1 MLLIYN
7 IGHCDLGDRMKYKN
21 MKSGIFISRPNRF
34 IALVLIDGKEEVCH
48 VKNTGR
54 CKELLIPGTTVFL
67 EEHDNKNR
75 KTKFSLIG
83 VMKGNRLINMDSQAP
98 NKVVYEW
105 IKSGKLFN
113 NVTLL
118 KSEKTFGNS
127 RFDLYVETEDKKIYI
142 EVKGVTLEEDNI
154 VRFPDA
160 PTIRGIKHIYELI
173 ECKKQGFEAYIVF
186 VIQMKDVAYFEPNDR
201 TQKEFGEA
209 LRTAQA
215 NGVTIIAYDSI
226 IEEDSIVLHKEVKVK
241 L

>member
-1 MLLIYN
+1 
-7 IGHCDLGDRMKYKN
+7 MKYKYI
-21 MKSGIFISRPNRF
+21 KSGIFISRPNRF
-34 IALVLIDGKEEVCH
+34 IAIVIIDGKEEICH

-54 CKELLIPGTTVFL
+54 CRELLIPGTTVFL

-105 IKSGKLFN
+105 IKAGNLFQ
-113 NVTLL
+113 NVNLL

-127 RFDLYVETEDKKIYI
+127 RFDLYVETDDKKIYI

-173 ECKKQGFEAYIVF
+173 ECKNQGFDAYIIF
-186 VIQMKDVAYFEPNDR
+186 VIQMKEVAYFEPNDK
-201 TQKEFGEA
+201 THKEFGEA
-209 LRTAQA
+209 LRVARDS
-215 NGVTIIAYDSI
+215 GVNIIAYDSI
-226 IEEDSIVLHKEVKVK
+226 ITEDSINIHKEVKVE